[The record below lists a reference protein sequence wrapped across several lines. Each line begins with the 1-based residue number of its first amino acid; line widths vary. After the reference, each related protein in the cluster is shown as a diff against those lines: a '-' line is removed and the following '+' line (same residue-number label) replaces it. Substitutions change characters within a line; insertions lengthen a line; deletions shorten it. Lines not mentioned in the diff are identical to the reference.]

1 MTMFKLL
8 SQTMVDKY
16 AINLIRLDNEEHEY
30 LVTRVTQQ
38 EKHTDTIPLAAFQIK
53 KEAEEFIH
61 NLLKELLTNNPNY
74 EQFLDEQYSG
84 YFSSN
89 GANETDDVCSTDACK
104 S

>member
-1 MTMFKLL
+1 ML
-8 SQTMVDKY
+8 DRY
-16 AINLIRLDNEEHEY
+16 AINLIRLDDEEHEY
-30 LVTRVTQQ
+30 LVTRVTEH
-38 EKHTDTIPLAAFQIK
+38 EKHLDTTPLGAFQTK

-61 NLLKELLTNNPNY
+61 KLLVQILNNNPDY
-74 EQFLDEQYSG
+74 EQFLDKQHSR

>member
-1 MTMFKLL
+1 
-8 SQTMVDKY
+8 MVDKY
-16 AINLIRLDNEEHEY
+16 AINLIRLENEEHEY

-38 EKHTDTIPLAAFQIK
+38 AKYLDTVPLAAFQTK

-84 YFSSN
+84 FFSSN
-89 GANETDDVCSTDACK
+89 GANETNDVCSTDACK

>member
-1 MTMFKLL
+1 
-8 SQTMVDKY
+8 MVDNY

-30 LVTRVTQQ
+30 LVTRVTVQ
-38 EKHTDTIPLAAFQIK
+38 EKHKDTVPLAAFQTK

-74 EQFLDEQYSG
+74 EQFLDKQYSR

-89 GANETDDVCSTDACK
+89 GADATNDVCSTDACK